1 MGPHKRVFRHIRA
14 SAEREKTHYEQ
25 QDKDNARA
33 IRPHRRHI
41 GRGRNRDPR
50 MVHHEQ
56 DGHGDV

>member
-1 MGPHKRVFRHIRA
+1 MGPHKRVFRHIQA

-50 MVHHEQ
+50 VVHHQQ
-56 DGHGDV
+56 DR